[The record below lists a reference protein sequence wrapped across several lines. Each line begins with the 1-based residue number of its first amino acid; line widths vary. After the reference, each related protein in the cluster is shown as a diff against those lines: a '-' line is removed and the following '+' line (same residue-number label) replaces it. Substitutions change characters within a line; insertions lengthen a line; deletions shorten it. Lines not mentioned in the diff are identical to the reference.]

1 MTARYT
7 QRGVS
12 VYQNGKLIANAV
24 TPEAARQ
31 LVQQLNGPDDYL
43 RRVCDRLTS

>member
-1 MTARYT
+1 MAYT

-43 RRVCDRLTS
+43 KRVAEALSRE